1 MFTQSS
7 AVSSFTSI
15 PPGMGLSY
23 SAIAG
28 LGDVVEAVAEAT
40 GAKKVVEKIAE
51 KTGRDCGCA
60 KRKDWLNRAVPFG
73 SEDPSRR
80 ISAVEK
86 SEDPETE
93 DPPSGTPDLPR

>member
-1 MFTQSS
+1 MLKINGKTI
-7 AVSSFTSI
+7 T
-15 PPGMGLSY
+15 
-23 SAIAG
+23 G

-86 SEDPETE
+86 AGHHGATR
-93 DPPSGTPDLPR
+93 GW